1 MATASLET
9 NRNKIVAR
17 LRREGWLARAG
28 GRHDVYQHPAYPDR
42 AIVVPRHRTVSIGV
56 ARSIAKAAGW
66 TE

>member
-28 GRHDVYQHPAYPDR
+28 SRHDVYQHPGYPDR